1 MKKENVNNLHSQE
14 SFSDS
19 DAVSVQ
25 DSEYSQVKV
34 PLNKRQGFWQL
45 FFVMVGFTF
54 FSPSMITG
62 GQLGIG
68 LNLRDFVLAVL
79 IGNGFLAVYTGLLA
93 HISQKSGYNLDLLAK
108 KTFGSSGSILSSA
121 LVSFT
126 QTGWFGVGVAMF
138 VLPVA
143 QMFGI
148 NKYLLILITGLLM
161 TITAVLGI
169 KALSIFGAIAVPLI
183 AILGSY
189 SSALSIG
196 KVGGWSNIFS
206 DNPAQ
211 PLTLTVAIGM
221 VIANFVSGGTST
233 PNFTRFG
240 KTSKQAVWATV
251 IAFFFGNILMVS
263 FGAIGAS
270 VYNEA
275 DIFNVLILQGLMIP
289 AILTLGFNIWSTN
302 NNALYTAGLGVSNI
316 TKLSIK
322 YSTAIMG
329 IIGTVSAIILY
340 ENFTSFL
347 TLLGTFIPPVGAVII
362 THYFLNREDVN
373 SDIFEKENKLN
384 IKALIAVVIG
394 ALAALLIPVGIA
406 AINGL
411 LISAVAYFILV
422 KVMPKTANEN

>member
-68 LNLRDFVLAVL
+68 LNFRDFVLAVL

-251 IAFFFGNILMVS
+251 IAFFFGNILMIS

-316 TKLSIK
+316 TKIPIK

-329 IIGTVSAIILY
+329 VIGTVSAIILY

-362 THYFLNREDVN
+362 THYFLNKDDVT
-373 SDIFEKENKLN
+373 SDVFDKENKLN
-384 IKALIAVVIG
+384 ITALIAVVLG

>member
-1 MKKENVNNLHSQE
+1 MKKEDMNSLLSQDN
-14 SFSDS
+14 FSDS
-19 DAVSVQ
+19 DAVIVQ
-25 DSEYSQVKV
+25 DSEFSQDRV
-34 PLNKRQGFWQL
+34 PLNRRQSFWQL

-68 LNLRDFVLAVL
+68 LNFRDFVLAVL
-79 IGNGFLAVYTGLLA
+79 IGNGFLALYTGLLA
-93 HISQKSGYNLDLLAK
+93 HISQKSGLNLDLLAK
-108 KTFGSSGSILSSA
+108 KTFGSSGSVLSSA

-138 VLPVA
+138 ALPVA
-143 QMFGI
+143 GMFGI
-148 NKYLLILITGLLM
+148 NKYLLILVTGLLM
-161 TITAVLGI
+161 TLTAVLGI

-189 SSALSIG
+189 SSALSI
-196 KVGGWSNIFS
+196 KEVGGWASIFS

-251 IAFFFGNILMVS
+251 IAFFFGNILMIS

-275 DIFNVLILQGLMIP
+275 DIFNVLIIQGLMIP
-289 AILTLGFNIWSTN
+289 AILTLGLNIWSTN

-316 TKLSIK
+316 TKLPIK

-329 IIGTVSAIILY
+329 VIGTVTAIILY

-362 THYFLNREDVN
+362 IHYFLNKDDV
-373 SDIFEKENKLN
+373 STGKFGQEYRLN
-384 IKALIAVVIG
+384 IAAIVAVVVG
-394 ALAALLIPVGIA
+394 ALAAFLIPVGIA

-411 LISAVAYFILV
+411 LISAVAYLVLV
-422 KVMPKTANEN
+422 KVMPSLAHKK